1 MNILKK
7 IKNNRK
13 GFTHFETVLAIIVV
27 AVIAAAGLYVL
38 NYNKNKSK
46 ADNSNYMSNSAV
58 LYTKQIDSN
67 ATAEIRACKYSSS
80 INGAS
85 ETSIVY
91 FAAIKYNQKPS
102 KPPVK
107 FFYYNSADESET
119 DFYTNNFDYVTDATS
134 GSDLSMDYDNENT
147 NPKLDLTFGY
157 GMPTSYKLTFIITDS
172 NNQKLVTTPVNPGP
186 VPECYTDNYDFSSS
200 DTTETTIATPT
211 TPPATTTTAPE
222 STTPPPTTTTTTPP
236 TQTKTP
242 PTQTKTPPTQTKT
255 PPTPTKKNGKPK
267 IKVVSKKVRD
277 NKTKAALDKAKKR
290 KATKKTTV
298 KPFYPHNFESFTRV
312 IHTCCFEKNKVMNYD
327 AWWTDASKKE
337 LVVQMRVY
345 IPANSQYI
353 PSKFRSA
360 VFDGNRRLAYF
371 RISDGVPA
379 NWYASPKATYAQ
391 VNNSKAPTGRY
402 YGEAHIKAKDI
413 KGDLLKFQTYYIAGA
428 KSEPGISKDMW
439 AKTVKIN
446 KSKLS
451 ADNPK
456 SNWRRTE
463 LIADK
468 PSTNTLLTYK
478 VDKATISFT
487 GCVNKQNKNKLDLT
501 MTANVPA
508 NFNHILQSFQANYLD
523 GSNKKIT
530 VLSSNKNL
538 PEKAEASSLNTVNP
552 PAGEYS
558 GDTTI
563 NKVSVLNLNLFH
575 NTTAT
580 AKAEKNAITATTLK
594 NSGGLVASTS
604 SLTATWPQCK

>member
-1 MNILKK
+1 MPATIST
-7 IKNNRK
+7 IKLINNRK
-13 GFTHFETVLAIIVV
+13 GFTHFETALAIIVV

-67 ATAEIRACKYSSS
+67 STAEIRACKYTSSS
-80 INGAS
+80 S
-85 ETSIVY
+85 VPSIIY
-91 FAAIKYNQKPS
+91 FAAVKYSQKPA

-107 FFYYNSADESET
+107 FYYYDSTNEDEI
-119 DFYTNNFDYVTDATS
+119 DLFNNNFDLVTDNTD
-134 GSDLSMDYDNENT
+134 GSDSSMDYDNENT

-157 GMPTSYKLTFIITDS
+157 GMPANYKLTFIITDS
-172 NNQKLVTTPVNPGP
+172 NNQKLVTTPVNPGA
-186 VPECYTDNYDFSSS
+186 VPECFADNYDFSSS

-211 TPPATTTTAPE
+211 TPPATTTTTNSPAP
-222 STTPPPTTTTTTPP
+222 TTAPTTTPTTPP
-236 TQTKTP
+236 TPTKKP
-242 PTQTKTPPTQTKT
+242 PTPTKK

>member
-13 GFTHFETVLAIIVV
+13 GFTHFETALAIIVV
-27 AVIAAAGLYVL
+27 AIIAAAGLYIF
-38 NYNKNKSK
+38 NYNKNQSK
-46 ADNSNYMSNSAV
+46 ASNSDYMSNSAV
-58 LYTKQIDSN
+58 LYSKQIDSN
-67 ATAEIRACKYSSS
+67 STAEIRACKHS
-80 INGAS
+80 NGAN
-85 ETSIVY
+85 EPQIAY
-91 FAAIKYNQKPS
+91 FAAVKYSQKPA

-107 FFYYNSADESET
+107 FYFYNNDIENSVDL
-119 DFYTNNFDYVTDATS
+119 YTNYFDIVTDTTD
-134 GSDLSMDYDNENT
+134 GYDLSMDYDNENT
-147 NPKLDLTFGY
+147 DSKLDLTLGY
-157 GMPTSYKLTFIITDS
+157 GLSPSDKLTFIITDS
-172 NNQKLVTTPVNPGP
+172 NNQKLVTTPVNPGA
-186 VPECYTDNYDFSSS
+186 VPECYTDNYDFSPS
-200 DTTETTIATPT
+200 DTTPTATTPT
-211 TPPATTTTAPE
+211 STTTT
-222 STTPPPTTTTTTPP
+222 TKPTTTTTTTTPSSTTATPKPNTTTTTTTKKP
-236 TQTKTP
+236 TTTSTKT
-242 PTQTKTPPTQTKT
+242 
-255 PPTPTKKNGKPK
+255 KNGKPK
-267 IKVVSKKVRD
+267 IKVVSKKDRD
-277 NKTKAALDKAKKR
+277 NKTKAAIDKAKKR
-290 KATKKTTV
+290 KTTKKTTV

-337 LVVQMRVY
+337 LVVQMRIYV
-345 IPANSQYI
+345 PSNSQYI

-371 RISDGVPA
+371 RISDGVPKD
-379 NWYASPKATYAQ
+379 WSASPQATNTQ
-391 VNNSKAPTGRY
+391 LNNSKAPTGRY

-413 KGDLLKFQTYYIAGA
+413 KGDLLTFQTYYIPVS
-428 KSEPGISKDMW
+428 KDEPGINKAMW
-439 AKTVKIN
+439 SKTVKIN
-446 KSKLS
+446 KNKL
-451 ADNPK
+451 AVDNPK
-456 SNWRRTE
+456 SKVRRTK

-487 GCVNKQNKNKLDLT
+487 GCVNKQNKDKLDLT

-538 PEKAEASSLNTVNP
+538 PKKAKASSLNAVNP

-558 GDTTI
+558 GATTI
-563 NKVSVLNLNLFH
+563 NKVNVLNLSLFH

-580 AKAEKNAITATTLK
+580 AKAEKNAVTANTLK